1 MCVYDFRKMYRL
13 EQEASGENCS
23 GVEFTSDKTFCKE
36 FALHLYKT
44 PSDRHAYQLKYH
56 SSPVLFKQLP
66 PLMRDFYKFV
76 KKQKFNLLC
85 SDHGLVLFSHYYGT
99 SGRKTQKITT
109 YNMLF
114 DLEFL
119 AALSE
124 QSFIECLQAR
134 LREYVN
140 VCNGGA
146 GAGAGGVIDAQV
158 KENNTFGV
166 VKSLKVATFLTN
178 DPNIKIQ
185 VLLKSYDETE
195 LGFLPFERDCQA
207 LITLDDIS
215 LIIKYM
221 FLDTHTIY
229 EELPKRKK
237 YSDSKLMHILHCSE
251 IKLPANN
258 FLSYLTKYCVPFYK
272 NCVNL

>member
-1 MCVYDFRKMYRL
+1 
-13 EQEASGENCS
+13 
-23 GVEFTSDKTFCKE
+23 
-36 FALHLYKT
+36 
-44 PSDRHAYQLKYH
+44 
-56 SSPVLFKQLP
+56 
-66 PLMRDFYKFV
+66 MRDFYKFV

-99 SGRKTQKITT
+99 SGRKTQKIST

-124 QSFIECLQAR
+124 QSFIECLQAS
-134 LREYVN
+134 LQEYVN
-140 VCNGGA
+140 GCNAGA
-146 GAGAGGVIDAQV
+146 GAGAGAGASGVIDAQV

-258 FLSYLTKYCVPFYK
+258 FLSYLTKYCVPFYN